1 MSLLKLTTGDP
12 APLTPV
18 EFFTQTCPKV
28 LSVHGA
34 ICKKL
39 GGTYSFQ
46 LFGDGGGQW
55 TLDYAGALVHE
66 GLKDDADLYVEM
78 DAADFTELLKGT
90 LDVEGAAD
98 DGRIRI
104 RGDASLFGNLVAVL
118 EPASA

>member
-1 MSLLKLTTGDP
+1 
-12 APLTPV
+12 
-18 EFFTQTCPKV
+18 
-28 LSVHGA
+28 
-34 ICKKL
+34 
-39 GGTYSFQ
+39 
-46 LFGDGGGQW
+46 
-55 TLDYAGALVHE
+55 VHE

-78 DAADFTELLKGT
+78 DAADFAELLKGT